1 MRVRGLIAQ
10 ELVASGLTSMVGV
23 GVGVGVSVTFPSVTY
38 LNLLLLRS
46 SSHLQPVEMG
56 ENKDTRA
63 NPGGERYCRALA
75 SKSAS

>member
-1 MRVRGLIAQ
+1 MVRGLIAQ

-23 GVGVGVSVTFPSVTY
+23 GVVVSVTFPSVTY

-56 ENKDTRA
+56 EDKDTRA